1 MTQEEILKSLQ
12 DTINAKMQGV
22 ASAEEIKGIKESLDT
37 LKASADNTEM
47 KSAIAGLEAQIK
59 QLKEQGT
66 KNEEKYLNLGETIVK
81 ALSEKMDSFKAEGR
95 SISLET
101 KTTINADYSG
111 TQALTTLEPGVSRIV
126 RKPILLQ
133 TIVNVA
139 NVTSKFIKYISQTL
153 VSSVGQIAEGGA
165 KTLGNVQYEEVS
177 VEVKKIA
184 GIIKVSKEMLEDLA
198 FMQNEINTDLM
209 ASVREQLENQL
220 LTGDGTG
227 NNMKGILE
235 YATTFDAGTFAGTIV
250 EANISDVI
258 RVAAAQVEE
267 GNFFPTHVVLRP
279 SDLAKIQ
286 LTKTTQGEYT
296 YPIFLTD
303 PVTGTQTIYNLI
315 VVSSNFMTEDT
326 LLVADMSKSNLRVR
340 ENMNITVGYN
350 ADDFSKNMVSI
361 ICEARAAHYIKD
373 NEARAFVVADISTAI
388 TALLPA

>member
-22 ASAEEIKGIKESLDT
+22 ASAEEIKGIKETLDT
-37 LKASADNTEM
+37 LKASADNTEI
-47 KSAIAGLEAQIK
+47 KSAVAGLEAQIK
-59 QLKEQGT
+59 QLKEQGA
-66 KNEEKYLNLGETIVK
+66 KNEEKSLSLGETIVK

-209 ASVREQLENQL
+209 ASVREQLEQQL

-235 YATTFDAGTFAGTIV
+235 YATSFDAGTFAGAIPQ
-250 EANISDVI
+250 ANISDVI

-279 SDLAKIQ
+279 SDVAKIQ
-286 LTKTTQGEYT
+286 LTKTTAGEYT

-303 PVTGTQTIYNLI
+303 PVTGTQSIYNLI

-388 TALLPA
+388 AALEA